1 MLLRCRVHPSL
12 PVIRW
17 IPVNPPF
24 QQQVPSR
31 HRCFT
36 LWESLRFNLLGNLL
50 ITDLF
55 FDKNAQIRN
64 RIMFRHTNQC
74 MTLFLNN
81 WVGHNPPL
89 LMVALTYRETAAY
102 GSCCTIKGENYGNSD
117 KE

>member
-1 MLLRCRVHPSL
+1 
-12 PVIRW
+12 
-17 IPVNPPF
+17 
-24 QQQVPSR
+24 
-31 HRCFT
+31 
-36 LWESLRFNLLGNLL
+36 
-50 ITDLF
+50 
-55 FDKNAQIRN
+55 
-64 RIMFRHTNQC
+64 MFRHTNQC